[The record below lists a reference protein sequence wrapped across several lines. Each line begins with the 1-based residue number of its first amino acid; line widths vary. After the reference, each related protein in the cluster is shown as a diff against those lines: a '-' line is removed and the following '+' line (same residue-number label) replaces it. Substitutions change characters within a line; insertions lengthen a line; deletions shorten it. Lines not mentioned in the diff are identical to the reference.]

1 MSVNFSAQDSDVGQV
16 GGGVDLLNSE
26 ARHGGAGVW
35 LRGFNN
41 IFQVLGRENLIL
53 SSSPIMIMHCML
65 HSLSTVLH
73 FSASL

>member
-1 MSVNFSAQDSDVGQV
+1 MSTSTTLHSHLNPPWEGDHFEKCQVNFSAQDSDVGQV

-41 IFQVLGRENLIL
+41 IFQVPGREN
-53 SSSPIMIMHCML
+53 
-65 HSLSTVLH
+65 
-73 FSASL
+73 

>member
-41 IFQVLGRENLIL
+41 IFQVPGREN
-53 SSSPIMIMHCML
+53 
-65 HSLSTVLH
+65 
-73 FSASL
+73 